1 MRRLET
7 ERLLLRGWLLDDLDD
22 LYEYAQNMDVGVMQG
37 WKPHESKEE
46 SLIALNSFIVND
58 ESWAIVL
65 RENNKVIGSIKTSP
79 DENRGRYYAKYVSYV
94 LSADYWGKGYMTEA
108 LNRIIKYVF
117 EELNIDLLSAFHY
130 PHNTR
135 SKRVLERCGFQY
147 ETTIKQGQKIYDGQV
162 FDTVCYSILAE
173 DYFKRVSPQTARITD
188 ILKKIGI

>member
-147 ETTIKQGQKIYDGQV
+147 ETTIQQGQKIYDGQV
-162 FDTVCYSILAE
+162 FDTVCYSIFAV
-173 DYFKRVSPQTARITD
+173 DYFKRVSPQTARITVN
-188 ILKKIGI
+188 